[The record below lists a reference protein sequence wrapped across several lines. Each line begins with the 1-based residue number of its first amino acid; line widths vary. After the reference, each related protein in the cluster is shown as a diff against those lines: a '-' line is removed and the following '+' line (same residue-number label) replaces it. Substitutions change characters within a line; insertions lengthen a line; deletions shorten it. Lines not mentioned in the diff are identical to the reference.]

1 MKTVSVKHNGVSM
14 TTANLASMIA
24 EVIRDEIIEVRRC
37 CHFLA
42 CTVKGVGGWGGNDLL
57 HYSSI
62 FRVLCSIL
70 EEERERDRERKF
82 GSWVVFDGIG
92 LV

>member
-1 MKTVSVKHNGVSM
+1 MRLRKPHHSSARSPLSTNMRPTYSQIDSRRSVKTVSVKHNGVSM

-42 CTVKGVGGWGGNDLL
+42 CTVT
-57 HYSSI
+57 
-62 FRVLCSIL
+62 
-70 EEERERDRERKF
+70 
-82 GSWVVFDGIG
+82 GS
-92 LV
+92 